1 MKKKKKILI
10 FVNDLS
16 FFISHRLPVAE
27 ASFNKGFE
35 VTILYGELGGANL
48 NFLRKKGFKLKYIPI
63 KMIAPKKPF
72 SSLKIEK
79 TKSV

>member
-1 MKKKKKILI
+1 MKKKILI

-35 VTILYGELGGANL
+35 VTILYGELGVNL
-48 NFLRKKGFKLKYIPI
+48 NF
-63 KMIAPKKPF
+63 
-72 SSLKIEK
+72 
-79 TKSV
+79 

>member
-1 MKKKKKILI
+1 MKKILI

-48 NFLRKKGFKLKYIPI
+48 KFLRKKVLNLNIFQ
-63 KMIAPKKPF
+63 
-72 SSLKIEK
+72 SNVVE
-79 TKSV
+79 